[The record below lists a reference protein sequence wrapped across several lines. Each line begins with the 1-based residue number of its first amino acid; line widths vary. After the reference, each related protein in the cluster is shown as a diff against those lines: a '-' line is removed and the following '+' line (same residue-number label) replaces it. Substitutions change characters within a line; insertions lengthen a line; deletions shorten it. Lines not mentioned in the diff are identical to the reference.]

1 MIKNAKWRND
11 MGYAFRKKQKNN
23 FVQYTV
29 RIRENIL
36 NEIREISKKE
46 EISVNEIVNQSL
58 ELLIE
63 EYNKK

>member
-1 MIKNAKWRND
+1 